1 MSSLIEQFHAYVSNI
16 IDSEGVYPAP
26 GFALDGEGGL
36 HIAAITDPSLAYE
49 WFWNQISNEL
59 AAEVVFGLDRTTE
72 AGQGTK
78 FADVVTCV
86 HWREGGFSDGKEP
99 WGTAFRIGV
108 INYQHEPRI
117 VEPWDWKTGSGK
129 PACLVKLSPRAP
141 LRELC
146 FIDLMRCRR
155 EFGLHPAA

>member
-117 VEPWDWKTGSGK
+117 VEPWDWENRFWKTRVSGEVVATR
-129 PACLVKLSPRAP
+129 PASRIV
-141 LRELC
+141 
-146 FIDLMRCRR
+146 
-155 EFGLHPAA
+155 LHRSDEVSS